1 MQIHEVKINSNR
13 AQGVESDS
21 QRAQIGSQRS
31 ENEVQDGSFQNL
43 PLKSEDFKRILQVQ
57 NQRNRSMS
65 CVQRSSHVPNL
76 KPIEHFGHGRRSQLE
91 KKAQQLISHSIRSHS
106 MAMSDKEQHQL
117 LLQAQF
123 LINQQKDLSQ
133 MQVMPN
139 SIVDPRTNQ
148 VVQGQYIFLT

>member
-21 QRAQIGSQRS
+21 QRAEIGSQLSERES
-31 ENEVQDGSFQNL
+31 ENEVHDSSISNL
-43 PLKSEDFKRILQVQ
+43 QLKPKDFKRILQVQ

-91 KKAQQLISHSIRSHS
+91 KKAQQLINHSIRSHS
-106 MAMSDKEQHQL
+106 MAMSDTEKNRL
-117 LLQAQF
+117 LFQAQF
-123 LINQQKDLSQ
+123 LFNKKKDIGQ

-139 SIVDPRTNQ
+139 SIMDPRTNQ
-148 VVQGQYIFLT
+148 VV